1 MHPFYPSGSHIDEQ
15 TSFVVIE
22 LIHEKSE
29 MQASVASWRNAGL
42 TVALVPTMGSLHDG
56 HLSLVCQ
63 AATRADKVVVTIYV
77 NRSQFSEN
85 EDFDHYPRT
94 LHDDI
99 AKLEKM
105 GHCHCVYAPTKMYD
119 DCHNTMV
126 TPSGA
131 ARGLETTTRP
141 HFFTGVATIVL
152 KLFQHVPAH
161 FAMFG
166 EKDFQQLSVVR
177 QMVRDLDLQ
186 MEIVG
191 AKTVRD
197 KNGVALSSR
206 NHYLSESQAKI
217 APHLY
222 AQLCLIAQ
230 QLKQGIAQETVLS
243 DSKKALISKGFE
255 DVEYLEICDALT
267 LQPARDSLR
276 NIRIMAAVR
285 LGKTRLIDNIAFDDQ
300 DAIA

>member
-1 MHPFYPSGSHIDEQ
+1 
-15 TSFVVIE
+15 
-22 LIHEKSE
+22 
-29 MQASVASWRNAGL
+29 
-42 TVALVPTMGSLHDG
+42 
-56 HLSLVCQ
+56 
-63 AATRADKVVVTIYV
+63 
-77 NRSQFSEN
+77 
-85 EDFDHYPRT
+85 
-94 LHDDI
+94 
-99 AKLEKM
+99 
-105 GHCHCVYAPTKMYD
+105 
-119 DCHNTMV
+119 MV

-131 ARGLETTTRP
+131 AQGLETTMRP

-161 FAMFG
+161 FAVFG

-230 QLKQGIAQETVLS
+230 QLKQGINQETVLS

-255 DVEYLEICDALT
+255 DVEYLEICDAFT

-285 LGKTRLIDNIAFDDQ
+285 LGKTRLIDNIAFDD
-300 DAIA
+300 

>member
-1 MHPFYPSGSHIDEQ
+1 M
-15 TSFVVIE
+15 IE

-29 MQASVASWRNAGL
+29 IQASVANWRNSGL

-63 AATRADKVVVTIYV
+63 AATLADKVVVTIYV

-105 GHCHCVYAPTKMYD
+105 GHCHCVYAPAKMYND
-119 DCHNTMV
+119 SHDTMI

-131 ARGLETTTRP
+131 ARGLETNTRP

-152 KLFQHVPAH
+152 KLFQHAPAH

-186 MEIVG
+186 IKIVG
-191 AKTVRD
+191 VKTVRD

-222 AQLCLIAQ
+222 AQLCVIAKR
-230 QLKQGIAQETVLS
+230 LRQGDNQKTILA
-243 DSKKALISKGFE
+243 DSKKALLSHGFE
-255 DVEYLEICDALT
+255 NVDYLEICDALT
-267 LQPARDSLR
+267 LQPAGESLR
-276 NIRIMAAVR
+276 DVRILAAVR
-285 LGKTRLIDNIAFDDQ
+285 LGKTRLIDNIALDD
-300 DAIA
+300 